1 MGAPERRTAYA
12 FGKVLQKMKSFR
24 LTLALLLGLLTGA
37 CSGSSDAPAPSP
49 PAPGPPPVPAGPPK
63 PLEAATIRITASGF
77 RLDAA
82 SAALFD
88 INDLHV
94 YQGGRLTF
102 INDDS
107 DPHDVLSS
115 PFGLHNDCPEINAAG
130 FLVPGQSRA
139 TDPLTHLSP
148 CGFHDHTHEGNPAYG
163 GRVTAEPR

>member
-1 MGAPERRTAYA
+1 MRAPARQNAYA
-12 FGKVLQKMKSFR
+12 FSKVLQKMKSVR
-24 LTLALLLGLLTGA
+24 LDVVLLSVVLASA
-37 CSGSSDAPAPSP
+37 CGGSTDAPAPSP
-49 PAPGPPPVPAGPPK
+49 PVPGPPPVPAGPPK

-77 RLDAA
+77 RLDPA

-94 YQGGRLTF
+94 YQGVRLTF
-102 INDDS
+102 INDDN

-148 CGFHDHTHEGNPAYG
+148 CGFHDHTNELDPTWHGQI
-163 GRVTAEPR
+163 VVQ